1 MSGGGA
7 TVAVDAPSVPVP
19 SVHIHMR
26 SRKLDDGL
34 VFRAIHLVDTS
45 PLVAT
50 VEGWRETD
58 RVGPGGRPETFPIRA
73 LLVAM
78 VLCGITNEPML
89 ATRFTDVLFRQLSP
103 AMRHALAVRKPP
115 DPDDTKG
122 TDNLYRNVRTRF
134 HALLGLMD
142 PSPTPKNRRLDAV
155 TFEALL
161 ELRRGRYSEA
171 EWAERKDR
179 LGWFIN
185 QVLEM
190 SIRVLPREVRRH
202 WLGSAAVDATVIP
215 TFARPPRRDP
225 RAKKGVPPKTH
236 TYSSDPDADWY
247 HRDKRD
253 HLDGTADA
261 KLSMW
266 GYEATLVVSGNDEPD
281 MPSAVPTM
289 VLGMAPL
296 HKPGTRVGQNALVAL
311 SSISQRGHPAHYLA
325 GDRAYTQCKPEDFQ
339 LPARSLGYR
348 PVIDYKIDQLGRQGS
363 FQGMIQVDGPYY
375 CPAMPETLINAT
387 RDYRDGNIDEDTHR
401 ARIEERRRYR
411 MRMKGSPDAEGHVRM
426 MCPAANPG
434 PSVRCALKPASEGG
448 NGRVRTRIPVTDVL
462 AQNPPKICTQESI
475 TLPPVEGAKF
485 LQELAHETPE
495 WHAHFKT
502 LRSSNEGM
510 NGFIKDGAREAV
522 DDPERRR
529 IRGVAAQSVLVAF
542 QLFAANMRK
551 IDEFLARRATGNTKV
566 RKLPSRRRTTPLQQ
580 WLPAPTTV
588 IVPDPVDAGGDPD
601 PPSSA

>member
-7 TVAVDAPSVPVP
+7 TVSVDAPSVPVP
-19 SVHIHMR
+19 SLRFGAR
-26 SRKLDDGL
+26 SGRLDDGL
-34 VFRAIHLVDTS
+34 VFRAIDLVDAS

-50 VEGWRETD
+50 VEGWREAD
-58 RVGPGGRPETFPIRA
+58 RSGPGGRPETFPIRA

-78 VLCGITNEPML
+78 VLCGITDEPML

-103 AMRHALAVRKPP
+103 AMRHALGVPKPP
-115 DPDDTKG
+115 DPDDHQG
-122 TDNLYRNVRTRF
+122 NDNVYRNVRTRF
-134 HALLGLMD
+134 HALLELMD

-155 TFEALL
+155 AFEALL
-161 ELRRGRYSEA
+161 ELRQGRHSEA
-171 EWAERKDR
+171 EWAEREER

-185 QVLEM
+185 QILEM
-190 SIRVLPREVRRH
+190 SIRVLPRDVRRH
-202 WLGSAAVDATVIP
+202 WLGSAAVDATVIR
-215 TFARPPRRDP
+215 TFARPSRRDP
-225 RAKKGVPPKTH
+225 RAKKGVTPTTH

-261 KLSMW
+261 KLSIW
-266 GYEATLVVSGNDEPD
+266 GYEATLVVSANDQPGQ
-281 MPSAVPTM
+281 PAAVPTM

-311 SSISQRGHPAHYLA
+311 SSISQRGHPAHYLV

-339 LPARSLGYR
+339 LPARALGYR
-348 PVIDYKIDQLGRQGS
+348 SVLDYKIDQLGRQGS
-363 FQGMIQVDGPYY
+363 FQGMVQVDGVYY
-375 CPAMPETLINAT
+375 CPAMPEPLINAT
-387 RDYRDGNIDEDTHR
+387 RDFRDKKIDEDIHR

-411 MRMKGSPDAEGHVRM
+411 IRMKGVPDDEGHVRM
-426 MCPAANPG
+426 MCPAAKPE

-448 NGRVRTRIPVTDVL
+448 NGRVRTRIPVTDIL
-462 AQNPPKICTQESI
+462 AADPPKICTQESI

-495 WHAHFKT
+495 WRAHYAL

-510 NGFIKDGAREAV
+510 NGFVKDGAREAV
-522 DDPERRR
+522 DDAERRR

-542 QLFAANMRK
+542 QLLAANIRK
-551 IDEFLARRATGNTKV
+551 IERFLTNRAIEAKKV
-566 RKLPSRRRTTPLQQ
+566 RRLPSRRRTKSLQK
-580 WLPAPTTV
+580 WGPAPTTV
-588 IVPDPVDAGGDPD
+588 VVPDPVDATGDPD